1 MRFLSTLFLLLSFSF
16 AYSQSFQI
24 SGKVIDEKGRPLESA
39 TVYLEKATDSSL
51 VTYSI
56 SEPDGSF
63 ELNGNTSAE
72 NTNLSISFAGYQ
84 TFRQQLKLE
93 EEIALETITM
103 EVQNNELDEV
113 LINATSPPITLKKD
127 TLEFNADSFKTRPD
141 ANLEELL
148 RKLPGVEIDSDGQIT
163 VNGRPVSRLL
173 VNGEEF
179 FGDDPQIATKNLPK
193 EIIEKIQ
200 VTDTKTRAQEFTGED
215 GDPDNKSINITIKED
230 KNRGLF
236 SRATAGGG
244 TNERYELSAIGNYF
258 KDNMRLSVLASSNNI
273 NSSGFSYDEVFG
285 MMGRSAGRNVFGNN
299 GSGITKAETAGLNY
313 VNKWN
318 DDKYK
323 LSGDYF
329 FGKNDTERR
338 TVTQRENI
346 LPDNRYFTNS
356 EQRSNLV
363 NNSHRANT
371 RFEIEFDTL
380 TRLSIRPRFNANFG
394 KSNRFS
400 SEESLDGDSE
410 LINDTETSNEE
421 DLKSMDF
428 SNNLDFIKRFGNRG
442 AFFSAEFSHSHSR
455 QENDNFFY
463 SESRFYEEGEE
474 VTEVQDQ
481 FIDDN
486 DNRDAYSFEVR
497 QRSVLTD
504 QLFLDL
510 SYELEYSNTNNER
523 YVYEAENANGEYNN
537 INEELSN
544 DFEVTTRRHIPN
556 AGLNYEGDTWR
567 INTDVGLLHTR
578 LENENFLEDVNFD
591 NTYNNLFLRARVR
604 YELERSKSLTINYNT
619 NANVPSIGQLQPVV
633 DRTNPLNVRV
643 GNPELRP
650 TFSQNIRLN
659 YRNFDFST
667 RTGIF
672 SWFNMNFTDNNVVSV
687 TTVDEDL
694 RRRTT
699 YTNVNGAMS
708 ADLGTFYNK
717 QYKKDAREFRYRLGL
732 RGNYNRNIGF
742 TNEVQYMAERYSV
755 SPSLRFTFAIEEL
768 LDINPNY
775 ELTYNDTQYDINPD
789 RNEDFVN
796 HRIGIQTTSYWPEN
810 VVFGND
816 ISYNYFGNVS
826 PGFDN
831 TSILW
836 NMSLGYQFWDE
847 DATLKVKVYDLL
859 DQNIDTRRVIGDD
872 FIQDTSNLI
881 LTRYAM
887 LSFTYKFE
895 RFGGID
901 RNGGRGRR

>member
-1 MRFLSTLFLLLSFSF
+1 MKFLSTFFLLLCFSI
-16 AYSQSFQI
+16 AHSQSFEI
-24 SGKVIDEKGRPLESA
+24 TGSVVDEEGRPLPSA
-39 TVYLEKATDSSL
+39 TIYLEKATDSSL

-56 SEPDGSF
+56 SEPDGTF
-63 ELNGNTSAE
+63 QLNGNTSAK
-72 NTNLSISFAGYQ
+72 NADMSISFAGYR
-84 TFRQQLKLE
+84 THRQRLE
-93 EEIALETITM
+93 IQKEINLDTISM
-103 EVQNNELDEV
+103 EIQNNQLDEV
-113 LINATSPPITLKKD
+113 LVNATSPPITLKKD

-141 ANLEELL
+141 ANLEELM

-163 VNGRPVSRLL
+163 VNGRPVSRVL

-244 TNERYELSAIGNYF
+244 TNDRYELSAIGNYF
-258 KDNMRLSVLASSNNI
+258 QDDMRLSVLASSNNI

-285 MMGRSAGRNVFGNN
+285 MMGRTAGRNVFGNN

-313 VNKWN
+313 VNKWD
-318 DDKYK
+318 DDKYE
-323 LSGDYF
+323 LSADYF

-338 TVTQRENI
+338 SVTERENI

-356 EQRSNLV
+356 EQQSNLV

-371 RFEIEFDTL
+371 RFEIEFDSL

-394 KSNRFS
+394 NS
-400 SEESLDGDSE
+400 SRYSMEESLDENSE
-410 LINDTETSNEE
+410 LVNNTETNNQEE
-421 DLKSMDF
+421 LQSMDF
-428 SNNLDFIKRFGNRG
+428 SNSVDFIKRFGGRG
-442 AFFSAEFSHSHSR
+442 AYLRADLSHSHNQ

-463 SESRFYEEGEE
+463 SESLFFEDGEE
-474 VTEVQDQ
+474 QAEFQDQ
-481 FIDDN
+481 FIDED
-486 DNRDAYSFEVR
+486 DSRDSYSFQVS
-497 QRSVLTD
+497 QRSVLAD
-504 QLFLDL
+504 QFFLDV
-510 SYELEYSNTNNER
+510 SYDLDYSNSSNKR
-523 YVYEAENANGEYNN
+523 YVYESEAADGNYNTL
-537 INEELSN
+537 NEELSN
-544 DFEVTTRRHIPN
+544 DFEVNTTRHVPN
-556 AGLNYEGDTWR
+556 AGLNYEGETWR
-567 INTDVGLLHTR
+567 INTDVGLLHTQ
-578 LENENFLEDVNFD
+578 LENENFLEDATLD
-591 NTYNNLFLRARVR
+591 NTYNNLFVRARVR
-604 YELERSKSLTINYNT
+604 YELERSKSLTVSYNT
-619 NANVPSIGQLQPVV
+619 NANVPSIQQLQPVT
-633 DRTNPLNVRV
+633 DRTNPLNIRR
-643 GNPELRP
+643 GNPGLRP

-667 RTGIF
+667 RTGVF
-672 SWFNMNFTDNNVVSV
+672 SWFNMNFTDNNVVAV

-694 RRRTT
+694 VRTTT
-699 YTNVNGAMS
+699 YTNVDGAMN

-717 QYKKDAREFRYRLGL
+717 QYKKDAREFRYRLGM

-742 TNEVQYMAERYSV
+742 TNDVQYTAERYSL
-755 SPSLRFTFAIEEL
+755 SPSLQFTFAIEEL
-768 LDINPNY
+768 LDINPSY
-775 ELTYNDTQYDINPD
+775 ELTYNDTQYDINPN

-796 HRIGIQTTSYWPEN
+796 HRIGFQATSFWPEN

-859 DQNIDTRRVIGDD
+859 DQNIDTRRIIGDD

-895 RFGGID
+895 KFGGID
-901 RNGGRGRR
+901 RDGRGRR